1 MSVCSSNKTK
11 ISAPEAI
18 TFHGHLTDIVC
29 KASAMPGRAAQSQ
42 PALED
47 LWTWLLAASLKLLY
61 FCLNPRPVSGVR
73 QQLTVPTGN
82 SISPGHK
89 SKLMVSCWSRRKLVP
104 FMFCE
109 RLRLILEIANRICQ
123 AISRFL
129 IATHATLLRPR
140 PCFQFSLFV
149 HPASGRRLTLSRTLP
164 SRRGSDILCLV

>member
-1 MSVCSSNKTK
+1 MAVWTWLGW
-11 ISAPEAI
+11 AGLA
-18 TFHGHLTDIVC
+18 
-29 KASAMPGRAAQSQ
+29 
-42 PALED
+42 
-47 LWTWLLAASLKLLY
+47 WTWLLAASLKLLY

-129 IATHATLLRPR
+129 IATHVTLLRPR

-149 HPASGRRLTLSRTLP
+149 HPAAGRRLTLSRTLP
-164 SRRGSDILCLV
+164 SRRGSVSCV

>member
-1 MSVCSSNKTK
+1 MLETGLLLPLVCGETWLGW
-11 ISAPEAI
+11 AGLGWA
-18 TFHGHLTDIVC
+18 GL
-29 KASAMPGRAAQSQ
+29 A
-42 PALED
+42 
-47 LWTWLLAASLKLLY
+47 WTWLLAASLKLLY

-149 HPASGRRLTLSRTLP
+149 HPAAGRSLTLSRTLP
-164 SRRGSDILCLV
+164 ADKDLYH